1 MAWKVMPPVDV
12 CDVMDFFIAL
22 EWPLSRGEVQ
32 KTASERLGWT
42 IEVENG
48 VSYLVNSVTGLNHP
62 DVRTPD
68 IEGRVYSM
76 DFWVTDSTP
85 SPTPESTAFLGD
97 HFTVLVREGSS
108 RRGERALKRGEHA
121 TSASWEVPGGG
132 TVRFNLLERAV
143 TASFRTPQGVESDR
157 NAAFYGV

>member
-1 MAWKVMPPVDV
+1 MTWKVMPPVEV

-22 EWPLSRGEVQ
+22 EWPLSRGEAQ
-32 KTASERLGWT
+32 KIASERLGWT

-68 IEGRVYSM
+68 VEGRVYSM

-85 SPTPESTAFLGD
+85 PPTSESTAFLGD
-97 HFTVLVREGSS
+97 QFALLVREGTS
-108 RRGERALKRGEHA
+108 RWGQQIMGRSKHASRASWDVSGGGQVRFSLSKRSV
-121 TSASWEVPGGG
+121 SAS
-132 TVRFNLLERAV
+132 F
-143 TASFRTPQGVESDR
+143 STPQCVESDR
-157 NAAFYGV
+157 KAALYGV